1 MNTKNSIRI
10 AIGLIAIH
18 LLGHTMGHLGWD
30 KPEDTKMQEV
40 VSVMKSHSAD
50 FMGATRSMADYYNGY
65 SLILFAVFGLSI
77 WILWNF
83 INHLHESP
91 KLVKKGLFGFSIMY
105 FIVGIIEWFYFFPFA
120 SVVSLLIGVFL
131 LFGASKMNK
140 TA

>member
-30 KPEDTKMQEV
+30 KPEDAKMQEV
-40 VSVMKSHSAD
+40 VSVMKSHSAE

-65 SLILFAVFGLSI
+65 SLILFAVFGFSI
-77 WILWNF
+77 WMLWSF
-83 INHLHESP
+83 VKHLQKSP
-91 KLVKKGLFGFSIMY
+91 VLVKNGLFGFSIMY

-120 SVVSLLIGVFL
+120 SVVSLLVGVFL
-131 LFGASKMNK
+131 ILG
-140 TA
+140 TTQIQRI